1 VANEAYRAVFL
12 RVHPTG
18 KMVLSLTTD
27 ADGNEP
33 QYAQLVADELGVPA
47 LDVKVVPA
55 DTDRFG
61 TGHGFNTSPSD
72 GAPAAIASTSAKIR
86 DKAQLLAGMALE
98 AAPETLSWSNGA
110 WVGGDGQ
117 DPTQVKTIADLALYA
132 HGTGEL
138 PPGVEGGLDAQ
149 TVYRD

>member
-18 KMVLSLTTD
+18 KMVLSLTTES
-27 ADGNEP
+27 DGNEGR
-33 QYAQLVADELGVPA
+33 YAQLVAEDLGVPP

-61 TGHGFNTSPSD
+61 EGHGFNTSPSD
-72 GAPAAIASTSAKIR
+72 GTQAAIVTTAGKIR
-86 DKAQLLAGMALE
+86 EKAQLLASVALG
-98 AAPETLSWSNGA
+98 AAPESLTWQNGA
-110 WVGGDGQ
+110 FVNTGDGAPQ
-117 DPTQVKTIADLALYA
+117 TIADLAMYA
-132 HGTGEL
+132 HGTGAL

>member
-1 VANEAYRAVFL
+1 
-12 RVHPTG
+12 
-18 KMVLSLTTD
+18 MVLSLTTES
-27 ADGNEP
+27 DGMES

-61 TGHGFNTSPSD
+61 VGHGFNTRPSA
-72 GAPAAIASTSAKIR
+72 GTSAAISSTTEKIR
-86 DKAQLLAGMALE
+86 AKGQLLAGVALE
-98 AAPETLSWSNGA
+98 TSPETLEWSNGA
-110 WVGGDGQ
+110 WVTGDGG
-117 DPTQVKTIADLALYA
+117 DPTQAKTIEDIALYA
-132 HGTGEL
+132 HGTGAL

>member
-1 VANEAYRAVFL
+1 MADEAYRAVFL

-18 KMVLSLTTD
+18 KMVLSLTTEP
-27 ADGNEP
+27 DGKEGE
-33 QYAQLVADELGVPA
+33 YAQLVADELGVPA

-61 TGHGFNTSPSD
+61 IGHGFNTRPSD
-72 GAPAAIASTSAKIR
+72 GTAAAVSSATEKIR
-86 DKAQLLAGMALE
+86 AKAQLLAGAALDTS
-98 AAPETLSWSNGA
+98 AETLHWHDGAFVGNGDEA
-110 WVGGDGQ
+110 SAR
-117 DPTQVKTIADLALYA
+117 TIADLAMYA
-132 HGTGEL
+132 HGTGAL

>member
-1 VANEAYRAVFL
+1 MASEAYRAVFL

-33 QYAQLVADELGVPA
+33 QYARLVADELGVPA

-61 TGHGFNTSPSD
+61 VGHGFNTSPSD
-72 GAPAAIASTSAKIR
+72 GTPAAISSATAKIR
-86 DKAQLLAGMALE
+86 DKAQLLAGMALGAE
-98 AAPETLSWSNGA
+98 PDTLRWLNGA
-110 WVGGDGQ
+110 WAIGDRS
-117 DPTQVKTIADLALYA
+117 DPAQIKTIEDVALYA

>member
-18 KMVLSLTTD
+18 KMVLSLTTN

-33 QYAQLVADELGVPA
+33 AYAHQVAEELGVPP

-61 TGHGFNTSPSD
+61 TGHGFNTSPSA
-72 GAPAAIASTSAKIR
+72 GAPAAISRATEKIR
-86 DKAQLLAGMALE
+86 DKAQLLAGMQLG
-98 AAPETLSWSNGA
+98 APADSLHWTNGA
-110 WVGGDGQ
+110 WVNGDGGD
-117 DPTQVKTIADLALYA
+117 PASAATIADLALYA

-149 TVYRD
+149 AVYAD